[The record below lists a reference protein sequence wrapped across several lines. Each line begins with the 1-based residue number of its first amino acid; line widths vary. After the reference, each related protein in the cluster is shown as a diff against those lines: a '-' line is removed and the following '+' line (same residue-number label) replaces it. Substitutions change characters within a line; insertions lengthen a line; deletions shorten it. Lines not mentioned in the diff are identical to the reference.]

1 MFKPIFIPDKNTC
14 ELRNNVNPTSKK
26 FKFSH
31 FLDFLYSD
39 KNLGKVGEK
48 QSIMSLSMYDREI
61 SPSGSEF
68 NQGLSKPHPWLKF
81 RPLG

>member
-1 MFKPIFIPDKNTC
+1 MFPPILIPYKNTRKF
-14 ELRNNVNPTSKK
+14 RNVVNPTSKK
-26 FKFSH
+26 FKFS
-31 FLDFLYSD
+31 FLWSFYVPP
-39 KNLGKVGEK
+39 KNLRKVEEK

-68 NQGLSKPHPWLKF
+68 NQGLGKPRPWFEL